1 MSKNKKAGNPKE
13 IDNGGGND
21 VSKEK
26 GKSTELVKSGK
37 DGKDDGL
44 NKRNVTNVTGASKR
58 IKEFDEAPS
67 TKKNV

>member
-37 DGKDDGL
+37 DDGL
-44 NKRNVTNVTGASKR
+44 NKRNVTTNVTGASKR
-58 IKEFDEAPS
+58 IKEFDEIPS